1 MYTGTITGGL
11 EPAAPLYLKNA
22 LDKLLETFGP
32 EELASAGPGRH
43 EVDGEAVYVN
53 IACYETGPRQ
63 EKTPEAHDRY
73 ADVHIML
80 RGIEAIGI
88 SARAGQK
95 VEKDLRETEDA
106 VLYSTGMED
115 ERQVVLRE
123 GELLVCLPGDIH
135 RPGCRVDGAQTI
147 KKAILKV
154 LIA

>member
-1 MYTGTITGGL
+1 MTGQIITSTHQTYNLPVLLRWEITYTGGVPCDCFSVTFLYDSSMAEPLHLAAGFAAVEGG
-11 EPAAPLYLKNA
+11 
-22 LDKLLETFGP
+22 D
-32 EELASAGPGRH
+32 
-43 EVDGEAVYVN
+43 
-53 IACYETGPRQ
+53 
-63 EKTPEAHDRY
+63 
-73 ADVHIML
+73 IML